1 MIFIWILQNFVNFIS
16 EPDSFFWLLYIN
28 IFLLVTDSELRK
40 YPWNVFSYL
49 KKKKKK
55 KNNRLGETNQVN

>member
-40 YPWNVFSYL
+40 YP
-49 KKKKKK
+49 
-55 KNNRLGETNQVN
+55 